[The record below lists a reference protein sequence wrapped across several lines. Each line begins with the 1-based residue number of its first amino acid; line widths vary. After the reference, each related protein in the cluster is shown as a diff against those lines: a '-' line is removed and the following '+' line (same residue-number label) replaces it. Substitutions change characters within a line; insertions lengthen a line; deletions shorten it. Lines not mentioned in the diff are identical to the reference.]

1 MKYPFDH
8 EYLITCDFN
17 CHLASHALHPG
28 DDFGTPVGTPVYAIE
43 SGQGRQILDHTNP
56 NSVGLFYHITVVGTS
71 RAWEFGHLSEFKA
84 GQENVAEGQL
94 IGLTGN
100 TGKSSGPHCHIS
112 LFINGINVDPLPV
125 IESIKNTVAGQLNYT
140 LFKNNNNLY
149 LHFLSG
155 GFHGQYIITLK
166 SNNLIVATGNIFT
179 DLKGTGD
186 RLIDLNLLHSDI
198 YVVDLGGIVRTFDNR
213 TIITPT
219 PILPIIQN
227 PVETQTTVPVPVINP
242 VPVVAPVEPVVAP
255 VSQPVVVP
263 TPIPA
268 ILPQPIVV
276 PTTPEM
282 PSLAETYGTQI
293 DGLVKEIKVVK
304 AQSTLKEKLLVTL
317 KYILSSGLI
326 TFAFIPLVKS
336 LFPNVDVTNLAI
348 VLYAVSNMIL
358 VAVYHETPVSMP
370 NAI

>member
-1 MKYPFDH
+1 MRYPFDQ
-8 EYLITCDFN
+8 EYPITCDFK
-17 CHLASHALHPG
+17 CHIASRASHPG

-56 NSVGLFYHITVVGTS
+56 NSVGLFYHITVIGTN

-84 GQENVAEGQL
+84 GQRNVSEGEL

-125 IESIKNTVAGQLNYT
+125 LESIKNTLPGQLNYT
-140 LFKNNNNLY
+140 LYKNSNNLY

-155 GFHGQYIITLK
+155 RFHGQYKISLQ
-166 SNNLIVATGNIFT
+166 SNSQEVATGNIFT
-179 DLKGTGD
+179 DTKGTGD
-186 RLIDLNLLHSDI
+186 RLIDLNLLHNDI
-198 YVVDLGGIVRTFDNR
+198 YIVNLGGVIREFDNR
-213 TIITPT
+213 TISIN
-219 PILPIIQN
+219 PILPIIN
-227 PVETQTTVPVPVINP
+227 KPVETPQPVINP
-242 VPVVAPVEPVVAP
+242 VPVVVPVEPV
-255 VSQPVVVP
+255 
-263 TPIPA
+263 
-268 ILPQPIVV
+268 VV

-282 PSLAETYGTQI
+282 PLLAETYGTQI

-358 VAVYHETPVSMP
+358 VAVYHETPVAMP
-370 NAI
+370 IAI